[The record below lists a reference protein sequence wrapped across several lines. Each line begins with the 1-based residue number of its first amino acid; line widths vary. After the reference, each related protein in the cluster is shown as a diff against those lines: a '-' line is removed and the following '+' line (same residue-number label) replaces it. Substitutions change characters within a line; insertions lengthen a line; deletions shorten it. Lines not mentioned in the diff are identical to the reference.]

1 MARKK
6 DQSASAHFSMGIK
19 DVIITMVMVCIDH
32 MREADFFCACCVI
45 IFAADGIPSSI
56 QTFNSFHIV
65 LSFPLTLTRYEKK
78 EKERER

>member
-32 MREADFFCACCVI
+32 MREADFFVPVVLL
-45 IFAADGIPSSI
+45 FLLQMVFHLLFKRSI
-56 QTFNSFHIV
+56 
-65 LSFPLTLTRYEKK
+65 LSTLYYRFLSRSLDTKK
-78 EKERER
+78 ERKGER